1 MTGFGVELHDL
12 SVRFRSTSAL
22 DGVSATVLPGT
33 ICGLLGRNGS
43 GKTTLL
49 STIAAFRRPSGG
61 SVRVD
66 GEAPWENPRV
76 LAGIAL
82 VREGGDVPDVRV
94 GEVLR
99 YGAAMRPTWSGEVA
113 ERLLERFDLRASQR
127 VEHLSRGQRGAL
139 AAVVGIAS
147 RAPLTLLDEVT
158 LGMDAPARYA
168 FYDAL
173 LADYLVHP
181 RTVVLASHLI
191 EEVDRLLEHVVVLDR
206 GRVLVADEADALRA
220 RGVRVSGEVER
231 VDAFVGDARVLRRE
245 TLGRSAVV
253 ALYGDLGA
261 DARAR
266 AAEKEIEMHPLPL
279 QDLFVHLTDRSPA
292 AERPGGAR

>member
-1 MTGFGVELHDL
+1 MTGFGVELHGL

-22 DGVSATVLPGT
+22 DGVTATVFPGT

-99 YGAAMRPTWSGEVA
+99 YGAAMRATWSGEVA
-113 ERLLERFDLRASQR
+113 ERLLGRFGLRASQR

-168 FYDAL
+168 CYDEL

-191 EEVDRLLEHVVVLDR
+191 EEVDRLLEHVIVLDR

-220 RGVRVSGEVER
+220 RGVCVSGEAER

-245 TLGRSAVV
+245 SLGRSTVV
-253 ALYGDLGA
+253 TLFGDLGS

-266 AAEKEIEMHPLPL
+266 AREKEVEMRPLPL
-279 QDLFVHLTDRSPA
+279 QDLFVHLTDGPGVGD
-292 AERPGGAR
+292 RPGGAR

>member
-1 MTGFGVELHDL
+1 MTGFGVELRDL
-12 SVRFRSTSAL
+12 SVRFRTAVAL
-22 DGVSATVLPGT
+22 DGVTATILPGT

-82 VREGGDVPDVRV
+82 VREGGDLPDVRV

-113 ERLLERFDLRASQR
+113 ERLLERFDLRPSKR

-139 AAVVGIAS
+139 AAIVGIAS

-168 FYDAL
+168 CYDEL

-181 RTVVLASHLI
+181 RTIVLASHLI
-191 EEVDRLLEHVVVLDR
+191 EEGDRLLEHLVVLDR

-220 RGVRVSGEVER
+220 RGVRVSGPADRVE
-231 VDAFVGDARVLRRE
+231 AFVGDARVLRRE

-253 ALYGDLGA
+253 TLYGDLGA

-266 AAEKEIEMHPLPL
+266 ATAKEIEMHPLPL
-279 QDLFVHLTDRSPA
+279 QELFVHLTDRPPA
-292 AERPGGAR
+292 VERPGGAR

>member
-1 MTGFGVELHDL
+1 MTGFGVELHAL
-12 SVRFRSTSAL
+12 SVRFRSTAAL
-22 DGVSATVLPGT
+22 DGVTASVIPGT

-94 GEVLR
+94 SEVLR

-113 ERLLERFDLRASQR
+113 ERLLGRFDLRSSQR

-168 FYDAL
+168 CYDEL

-191 EEVDRLLEHVVVLDR
+191 EEVDRLLEHVIVLDR

-220 RGVRVSGEVER
+220 RGVRVSGEAER

-253 ALYGDLGA
+253 TLYGDLGS

-266 AAEKEIEMHPLPL
+266 AREKEIEMHPLPL
-279 QDLFVHLTDRSPA
+279 QDLFVHLTDRPGS
-292 AERPGGAR
+292 AEGQGGAR